1 MKRYF
6 HLGLMMLALAF
17 ALPAL
22 VAQDQ
27 AADTGAPKL
36 TWNSEV
42 VGRVVRVDGKRR
54 ILTIA
59 VDPIASRVP
68 LVPKDPPKS
77 AATKNPQSV
86 EKNPPTKAGG
96 LSAEQKGLIAR
107 LQVEVQQRYQAALRA
122 RPGPE
127 RVRAAQAY
135 QEARA
140 RLEAALRGETP
151 PPPPPVD
158 NPRNDPRNDAN
169 LQQVDFVA
177 DANVVVR
184 AIEPPPAFDEK
195 GNFKV
200 YSPEEL
206 DKLRGPDRRIPGY
219 PANFSSVRPGVNVR
233 LFLVAASPAAAA
245 AKEEEKKGKNRDT
258 SGLQRAVMIYI
269 MDRYD

>member
-27 AADTGAPKL
+27 AADTGKTDAPKL
-36 TWNSEV
+36 TWSSEV

-54 ILTIA
+54 TLTVA

-68 LVPKDPPKS
+68 LVPKDPPKT
-77 AATKNPQSV
+77 AATKNPQPA
-86 EKNPPTKAGG
+86 EKNPATKAGG
-96 LSAEQKGLIAR
+96 LSAEQKALIAR
-107 LQVEVQQRYQAALRA
+107 LQVEVQQKYQAALRA

-127 RVRAAQAY
+127 RVRAAQAF

-140 RLEAALRGETP
+140 RLEAALRGEAP
-151 PPPPPVD
+151 PPPTD
-158 NPRNDPRNDAN
+158 NPRNDPPPAN

-177 DANVVVR
+177 DADVVVR
-184 AIEPPPAFDEK
+184 AIEPPPAFDSK

-206 DKLRGPDRRIPGY
+206 EKLRGPDRRIPGY

-233 LFLVAASPAAAA
+233 LFLVAAGPAPA